1 MADEERGA
9 PSGNDG
15 QDQVERMLE
24 RGVIL
29 VAKGMVTL
37 AVAAL
42 VYGCLVIAFFL
53 CCGVGAGSYV
63 DPKRSPLGAALTIA
77 VIWPL
82 MGFLCFGLQGDPS
95 GALSWSREVREICLG
110 RSPSSGRIVNAGAEA
125 RVRPNKGM
133 KLTSVERI
141 GRSQLIPSVLLLLV
155 GRRSGSQP
163 GRGHGAQVRDPT
175 HRLRRPQRLDGCHRL
190 RKGVAPW

>member
-82 MGFLCFGLQGDPS
+82 VGFLCFGLQGDP
-95 GALSWSREVREICLG
+95 RELFRGLAKFARSAWAAVR
-110 RSPSSGRIVNAGAEA
+110 RQAE
-125 RVRPNKGM
+125 
-133 KLTSVERI
+133 S
-141 GRSQLIPSVLLLLV
+141 
-155 GRRSGSQP
+155 
-163 GRGHGAQVRDPT
+163 
-175 HRLRRPQRLDGCHRL
+175 
-190 RKGVAPW
+190 